1 MNEMFGVAGKTVCI
15 TGSSRGLG
23 YALASGF
30 LKLGARVVLSSHE
43 TEELRLAH
51 HRLTAEG
58 HGENLASIKADVTS
72 EEACRRL
79 VEKSRNDFG
88 PVDVMICNA
97 GIDII
102 KPAQSYTPEEWN
114 QIIAV
119 NLTGCYFAAKSAA
132 ECMLDQCR
140 GSIIMTSSVAS
151 KFGIPGLAAYSASK
165 GGINQLIQTM
175 AVEWAEKGIR
185 VNGVAPGYINN
196 YMNQVDADPNN
207 PYQTRAIQRTP
218 MNRRGEMWEFL
229 GPYVFLAS
237 EASSYITGEVLNVD
251 GGYCAS

>member
-1 MNEMFGVAGKTVCI
+1 MINLFDVAGKVVCI

-23 YALASGF
+23 FALASGF
-30 LKLGARVVLSSHE
+30 LDLGARVVLSSND
-43 TEELRLAH
+43 TEELRSAHETLADKGYS
-51 HRLTAEG
+51 EYVS
-58 HGENLASIKADVTS
+58 SIEADVTS
-72 EEACRRL
+72 EEACQRL
-79 VEKSRNDFG
+79 VEHPFNHFG
-88 PVDVMICNA
+88 LLDVMICNA

-102 KPAQSYTPEEWN
+102 KPAETYTSQEWS

-119 NLTGCYFAAKSAA
+119 NLTGCYFTAKSAA
-132 ECMLDQCR
+132 ARMLAQGQ

-175 AVEWAEKGIR
+175 AVEWAQQGVR

-196 YMNQVDADPNN
+196 YMDQVDTDPSSL
-207 PYQTRAIQRTP
+207 YQARAIQRTP
-218 MNRRGEMWEFL
+218 MKRRGELQEFL
-229 GPYVFLAS
+229 GPFVFLAS
-237 EASSYITGEVLNVD
+237 QASSYITGEVLNVD